1 MSKKAMR
8 CAAYVR
14 VSREEQVEGFSL
26 QAQERQIQNWVDRLS
41 GEPVAM
47 VTAVYRDEGLS
58 GRTDDRPGFQQM
70 IADARSGLLDAIVVH
85 KFDRLARNREDAV
98 IYKALLRKELG
109 VKVFSV
115 TEPSEDSDSSMGVLI
130 EGMLEVVAHW
140 YSLNLAAETR
150 KGKRQKA
157 EQGLWHGATPTGY
170 CNGKC
175 LHCKDPNGPG
185 YCPYAGQSDREPGKV
200 LIPHPVE
207 SEAIRLAFQWYAT
220 GKYSDRDIAHKL
232 NSAHFRTDDE
242 EELPFRTKFYRR
254 KGSRTGPG
262 PFEKDTIKDILTR
275 PFYAG
280 RIEYYGTD
288 PRTGRRRTTPLIVRQ
303 GEHQP
308 LIPLDL
314 FQKCQDI
321 RQARGKAAN
330 SRAKSRQTAVYPLAG
345 IVVCNE
351 CGAPMRASS
360 IRGTRYYRCR
370 TRIQRREGCSQL
382 SIRAAAV
389 EAVAASVAK
398 ELVLTEELEQR
409 IAAYLVNDQRLEA
422 LDVQKRRLQAE
433 FKRAQE
439 LYMDGDIERSR
450 YERAKSDFEREMAQ
464 LCPEAHIDMEMV
476 GPLINNFG
484 AIWTLATPLERKG
497 LLATIFREIRVQD
510 GAVVGFDFWPPFD
523 RLLEQALLVDHIGS
537 EVAALNAT
545 QYGSDPDSPLIAL
558 S

>member
-1 MSKKAMR
+1 MSRKAMR
-8 CAAYVR
+8 CAAYLR

-26 QAQERQIQNWVDRLS
+26 QAQERQIQNWVDRLG
-41 GEPVAM
+41 GEPVPS
-47 VTAVYRDEGLS
+47 VTAIYRDEGLS

-70 IADARSGLLDAIVVH
+70 IADARGGLLDAIVVH

-98 IYKALLRKELG
+98 IYKTLLRKELG

-157 EQGLWHGATPTGY
+157 EQGLWHGAAPTGY

-175 LHCKDPNGPG
+175 LLCKDPNGLG
-185 YCPYAGQSDREPGKV
+185 YCPYAGQPDRELGKV
-200 LIPHPVE
+200 LIPHPIE
-207 SEAIRLAFQWYAT
+207 SDAIRLAFQWYST
-220 GKYSDRDIAHKL
+220 GEYSDRDIAHKL
-232 NSAHFRTDDE
+232 NTARFKTEDGK
-242 EELPFRTKFYRR
+242 ELAFRTKFHGR

-262 PFEKDTIKDILTR
+262 HFAKDTVKDILTR
-275 PFYAG
+275 PFYVG

-288 PRTGRRRTTPLIVRQ
+288 PRTGKRRRTPVIVRQ

-308 LIPLDL
+308 LISLGL
-314 FQKCQDI
+314 FQKCQDV
-321 RQARGKAAN
+321 RQARGKAAR
-330 SRAKSRQTAVYPLAG
+330 SRANHRQTAVYPLAG

-370 TRIQRREGCSQL
+370 TRIQRKEGCSQL
-382 SIRAAAV
+382 SARAAAV
-389 EAVAASVAK
+389 EPVAASIVR
-398 ELVLTEELEQR
+398 ELVLTQDLKQR
-409 IAAYLVNDQRLEA
+409 TAAYMANDQRLEA

-464 LCPEAHIDMEMV
+464 LCPETHIDMELV
-476 GPLINNFG
+476 GPLLQDFG
-484 AIWTLATPLERKG
+484 AIWALATPLERKG
-497 LLATIFREIRVQD
+497 LLATIIREIRIQD
-510 GAVVGFDFWPPFD
+510 GAVVSFDFWPPFD
-523 RLLEQALLVDHIGS
+523 RLFESALLAYSAAS
-537 EVAALNAT
+537 EVAALTSA
-545 QYGSDPDSPLIAL
+545 
-558 S
+558 